1 MTRAPDDEQFS
12 AMVAAAWPSLY
23 RTAFLLLGDRS
34 EAEDLVQTALT
45 KTYAHWS
52 KVREVDAAPAYAR
65 RVLHN
70 TAASWFRRAS
80 WRNEHP
86 TAELPEAGHD
96 TDHSIRPTLFEALRT
111 LPPRQ
116 RAVVV
121 LRFYEDLDVRQT
133 ASVLQCSE
141 GTVKSQTSG
150 AIDKLRIVLGDA
162 VLLEAHHD

>member
-1 MTRAPDDEQFS
+1 MRPPDDEQFS
-12 AMVAAAWPSLY
+12 ALVAAAWPSLY
-23 RTAFLLLGDRS
+23 RTAFLLLGDRG

-45 KTYAHWS
+45 KTYANWS

-65 RVLHN
+65 TILHN

-80 WRNEHP
+80 WRNERP
-86 TAELPEAGHD
+86 TEDLPEQGHD
-96 TDHSIRPTLFEALRT
+96 ADHSVRPTLIGALHT

-133 ASVLQCSE
+133 AAALGCSE
-141 GTVKSQTSG
+141 GTVKSQTAA
-150 AIDKLRIVLGDA
+150 AITKLRLALGDA
-162 VLLEAHHD
+162 LLLEAHHD